1 MVYGGGYNEIKRQTI
16 TPFKALQI
24 TKIGGMTNTN
34 YNAFADKLKALHTS
48 KLDFKYHFNLTYEMK
63 KYLEFARN
71 SRFWFDELK
80 KRLRAFLSLFRKS
93 KKYK

>member
-1 MVYGGGYNEIKRQTI
+1 MIYEGHNEIKRQTI

-34 YNAFADKLKALHTS
+34 FNALADKLKALHTS

-63 KYLEFARN
+63 KYLE
-71 SRFWFDELK
+71 LK
-80 KRLRAFLSLFRKS
+80 LKEIYLLYQQRIYLLS
-93 KKYK
+93 

>member
-1 MVYGGGYNEIKRQTI
+1 MLIGGLWGGGYNEIKRQTI

-80 KRLRAFLSLFRKS
+80 KA
-93 KKYK
+93 

>member
-1 MVYGGGYNEIKRQTI
+1 MLIGNLNGGGRMNEIKRLFEAI

-34 YNAFADKLKALHTS
+34 FNALADKLKALHTS

-71 SRFWFDELK
+71 SRFWFDGLK
-80 KRLRAFLSLFRKS
+80 KA
-93 KKYK
+93 